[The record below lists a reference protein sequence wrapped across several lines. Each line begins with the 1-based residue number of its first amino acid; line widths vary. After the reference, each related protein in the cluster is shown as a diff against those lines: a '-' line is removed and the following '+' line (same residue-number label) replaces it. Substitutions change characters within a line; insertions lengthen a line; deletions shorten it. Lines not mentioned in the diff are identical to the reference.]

1 MSSCKMYSTPGRRI
15 LLKNKFTILCDP
27 KGNASHE
34 QASSSDAAELQKKLD
49 EALAKNHHWHVYD
62 QQREA
67 YVRAVVNKMT
77 WLKKK
82 LDETTQAQSKQHN
95 KDLSEGNRDSLS
107 DFIDYFES
115 SLAKDQVKLAILEQ
129 QLDEA
134 HEDFAQA
141 NDRCVEKECEVNDLK
156 QKLEG
161 YHHRCEENEQYINE
175 LQSKM
180 DEDRLQFSIFRRCM
194 VDRYHADQEK
204 IENLQR
210 QVRISSQELEDEV
223 QESSYLKKQMNRF
236 RNVMRRTLT
245 KKSTK
250 RKQHKAVYEGD
261 EDDVVTPC
269 LSATSESSIAD
280 GSFLSCPL
288 CWIQYPVSQYE
299 ELLNHVDVCLA

>member
-1 MSSCKMYSTPGRRI
+1 MYSPPGRRI
-15 LLKNKFTILCDP
+15 LLKTKLTILRDP
-27 KGNASHE
+27 KGHASNE

-67 YVRAVVNKMT
+67 FVRATANKTT
-77 WLKKK
+77 WLRKK

-107 DFIDYFES
+107 DFIGYCES
-115 SLAKDQVKLAILEQ
+115 SLVKDQVKLAILQQ
-129 QLDEA
+129 QLNEA
-134 HEDFAQA
+134 HEDFALA

-161 YHHRCEENEQYINE
+161 YHHCCAENQLHIKE

-180 DEDRLQFSIFRRCM
+180 DEDRLQISIFRRCV
-194 VDRYHADQEK
+194 VDRYYADQEK

-210 QVRISSQELEDEV
+210 QVYISSQDFEDEV

-245 KKSTK
+245 KKSRK
-250 RKQHKAVYEGD
+250 RKQSKAVYEGD

-280 GSFLSCPL
+280 GSFLSCPF

-299 ELLNHVDVCLA
+299 ELLNHVEVCLA